1 VRKSK
6 QTSLSLPTVL
16 ATSAAFFARLHR
28 EANLEDWL
36 NRIIWER
43 LDIEEAA
50 FAGFKRE
57 LVLKSTR

>member
-6 QTSLSLPTVL
+6 QTSLSLPAVL
-16 ATSAAFFARLHR
+16 ATRAAFFAWLAR
-28 EANLEDWL
+28 EGNLEDWL

-43 LDIEEAA
+43 LEIEEAA

-57 LVLKSTR
+57 LLLKST